1 MPRLLALALALALAP
16 AACDRPRATPPDD
29 GPPLA
34 CEAAWTRLPP
44 ADRTYDPG
52 RDALVTDAGNQGYA
66 SYAARVHRDRCI
78 KPWKVMLFMAADNED
93 LPLHAYWNLR
103 DLETTPGAASTA
115 FVDVLVHLDLPGP
128 GGLRRLHL
136 FADEGGA
143 PPTAE
148 AMQAATPLT
157 LRSPIVEL
165 RPDESAPPAD
175 ALRDFLAWG
184 ERAYPSERTM
194 VVLWGHG
201 QGWRP
206 RLPQEPD
213 GVRYQEGGF
222 VGGIAFDHHERTV
235 IDIPSLADALAVLA
249 APVDVLAADAC
260 LMQTAEVDLAL
271 ADVARYLVGYEPIA
285 PYPGLPYRL
294 LLPALDDPPIAP
306 SRCPASDPACHLAE
320 RIPALYQGAVASGHY
335 SARAPADQ
343 VDRTYAISSIA
354 AAPLR
359 ARLLPAL
366 DALGDALDAWLR
378 DDPFRA
384 IDVQGLLAPS
394 GLPAFLGGTR
404 DLGEVASGLRRLLAR
419 ELERARGAP
428 PSAVQS
434 SLTAALDGL
443 DAALADVV
451 LARSAGTLYAE
462 PAHAAVGGLAGL
474 AVWLPRTP
482 DELRARAS
490 TFETAPLF
498 APGPAT
504 TPWERWITTAFTPP
518 G

>member
-1 MPRLLALALALALAP
+1 QADPERLFVHRHAAGQIPQAMDAAIAAATKAATALAFDQAASFYHHALALAP

-366 DALGDALDAWLR
+366 GALVDALDAWLR

-404 DLGEVASGLRRLLAR
+404 DLGEVAIHYPDDYFPVRLPGSKPPVLRALSRLLMNMR
-419 ELERARGAP
+419 WIKYIQRVERVIGRIP
-428 PSAVQS
+428 
-434 SLTAALDGL
+434 
-443 DAALADVV
+443 
-451 LARSAGTLYAE
+451 
-462 PAHAAVGGLAGL
+462 
-474 AVWLPRTP
+474 
-482 DELRARAS
+482 
-490 TFETAPLF
+490 ETAQVVDVGCGLNDLL
-498 APGPAT
+498 
-504 TPWERWITTAFTPP
+504 R
-518 G
+518 